1 MIVALW
7 GVFGGIAL
15 LAGVAAPFVLTG
27 FYLEILT
34 TSLIFAIFAH
44 SLNLI
49 LGHGGR
55 PSLGHAV
62 FFGIGAYTVGLMVQ
76 HGVHDA
82 LLCAFAGIAMSV
94 LAALLIGPLVLR
106 TREVYFL
113 MITLAIGEV
122 LRNLAI
128 SWRSVTSGDDGIS
141 SIHLGTVAH
150 VDLGNDRNFYFLV
163 FIVLCLVTLLMALI
177 TNAPFG
183 HVLRALRDNRSRA
196 IVLGVAPLTVEMSA
210 FAISAALAGTAG
222 VLFAYGKTFVAPDLL
237 SVETSAQVLLMVV
250 VGGAGTL
257 AGPIVGA
264 VIVELIRG
272 LGSLYTERWQI
283 ILGVLAVLI
292 ALHSRKVLLS
302 SFRSLAAFKSGK
314 RRAAP
319 RAVERGSLATK
330 SALPPNHGPVNTP
343 TVAVP
348 KLRPRPKLDERA
360 LLTAHGIVKRFG
372 GLTVLDEI
380 SLSLAAGERRGLI
393 GPNGAGKTTFLN
405 ILSNIEEPTAGHL
418 EYEGKDITSQPP
430 FRRAQIGI
438 GRTFQIGNL
447 FNESTVRDNILLAL
461 LAREGFALRYG
472 RSLSRYTALQQ
483 EADELLEKW
492 NLADIAA
499 RPVKLLA
506 YGRRR
511 VVEIVLALATRPRL
525 LLLDEPAAGL
535 TSAETKTIIETI
547 GALDPSLSILIVE
560 HDMDLIFS
568 VCDRITV
575 IANGQILAEGDRSE
589 IRRNKQVIDAYLG
602 MPL

>member
-1 MIVALW
+1 MIIALW
-7 GVFGGIAL
+7 GVFGAIAL
-15 LAGVAAPFVLTG
+15 LAGVTAPFVLTG

-76 HGVHDA
+76 HGFHDA
-82 LLCAFAGIAMSV
+82 LLCALAGIAMSV
-94 LAALLIGPLVLR
+94 VAALLIGPLVLR

-163 FIVLCLVTLLMALI
+163 FIVLCLVTFLMALI

-196 IVLGVAPLTVEMSA
+196 VVLGVAPLTVEMSA

-222 VLFAYGKTFVAPDLL
+222 VLFAYGKTFVAPNLL

-264 VIVELIRG
+264 IIVELIRG
-272 LGSLYTERWQI
+272 IGSLYTERWQI
-283 ILGVLAVLI
+283 ILGVISVLI
-292 ALHSRKVLLS
+292 ALNSRKVLLS
-302 SFRSLAAFKSGK
+302 SFRSLAEFKSGK
-314 RRAAP
+314 RRPTP

-330 SALPPNHGPVNTP
+330 SVLPPNHGPVNTP
-343 TVAVP
+343 TVVVP
-348 KLRPRPKLDERA
+348 KLRPRQKLDERA

-372 GLTVLDEI
+372 GLTVLDGI

-535 TSAETKTIIETI
+535 TGAETKTIIETI

-575 IANGQILAEGDRSE
+575 IANGRTLAEGDRSE

>member
-1 MIVALW
+1 MIVVLW
-7 GVFGGIAL
+7 GVFGAIAL

-34 TSLIFAIFAH
+34 TCLIFAIFAH

-62 FFGIGAYTVGLMVQ
+62 FFGIAAYTVGLMVQ

-82 LLCAFAGIAMSV
+82 LLCALAGIAMSV
-94 LAALLIGPLVLR
+94 VAALLIGPLVLR

-196 IVLGVAPLTVEMSA
+196 VVLGVAPLMVEMSA

-222 VLFAYGKTFVAPDLL
+222 VLFAYGKTFVAPNLL

-264 VIVELIRG
+264 DHR
-272 LGSLYTERWQI
+272 R
-283 ILGVLAVLI
+283 A
-292 ALHSRKVLLS
+292 HSRH
-302 SFRSLAAFKSGK
+302 RQSLHRTMADNS
-314 RRAAP
+314 RRACGP
-319 RAVERGSLATK
+319 DRTK
-330 SALPPNHGPVNTP
+330 
-343 TVAVP
+343 
-348 KLRPRPKLDERA
+348 
-360 LLTAHGIVKRFG
+360 
-372 GLTVLDEI
+372 
-380 SLSLAAGERRGLI
+380 
-393 GPNGAGKTTFLN
+393 
-405 ILSNIEEPTAGHL
+405 
-418 EYEGKDITSQPP
+418 
-430 FRRAQIGI
+430 
-438 GRTFQIGNL
+438 
-447 FNESTVRDNILLAL
+447 
-461 LAREGFALRYG
+461 FAKG
-472 RSLSRYTALQQ
+472 
-483 EADELLEKW
+483 
-492 NLADIAA
+492 AA
-499 RPVKLLA
+499 R
-506 YGRRR
+506 
-511 VVEIVLALATRPRL
+511 
-525 LLLDEPAAGL
+525 
-535 TSAETKTIIETI
+535 
-547 GALDPSLSILIVE
+547 
-560 HDMDLIFS
+560 
-568 VCDRITV
+568 
-575 IANGQILAEGDRSE
+575 
-589 IRRNKQVIDAYLG
+589 
-602 MPL
+602 

>member
-1 MIVALW
+1 MIVVLW
-7 GVFGGIAL
+7 GVFGAIAL

-34 TSLIFAIFAH
+34 TCLIFAIFAH

-62 FFGIGAYTVGLMVQ
+62 FFGIAAYTVGLMVQ

-82 LLCAFAGIAMSV
+82 LLCALAGIAMSV
-94 LAALLIGPLVLR
+94 VAALLIGPLVLR

-196 IVLGVAPLTVEMSA
+196 VVLGVAPLTVEMSA

-222 VLFAYGKTFVAPDLL
+222 VLFAYGKTFVAPNLL

-272 LGSLYTERWQI
+272 IGSLYTERWQI

-292 ALHSRKVLLS
+292 ALNSRKVLLG
-302 SFRSLAAFKSGK
+302 SFRSLFKSGK
-314 RRAAP
+314 RRATP
-319 RAVERGSLATK
+319 RAVELGSLATK

-348 KLRPRPKLDERA
+348 KLRPRLKLDERA

-535 TSAETKTIIETI
+535 TGAETKTIIETI

>member
-1 MIVALW
+1 
-7 GVFGGIAL
+7 
-15 LAGVAAPFVLTG
+15 
-27 FYLEILT
+27 
-34 TSLIFAIFAH
+34 
-44 SLNLI
+44 
-49 LGHGGR
+49 
-55 PSLGHAV
+55 
-62 FFGIGAYTVGLMVQ
+62 
-76 HGVHDA
+76 
-82 LLCAFAGIAMSV
+82 
-94 LAALLIGPLVLR
+94 
-106 TREVYFL
+106 
-113 MITLAIGEV
+113 
-122 LRNLAI
+122 
-128 SWRSVTSGDDGIS
+128 
-141 SIHLGTVAH
+141 
-150 VDLGNDRNFYFLV
+150 
-163 FIVLCLVTLLMALI
+163 
-177 TNAPFG
+177 
-183 HVLRALRDNRSRA
+183 
-196 IVLGVAPLTVEMSA
+196 
-210 FAISAALAGTAG
+210 
-222 VLFAYGKTFVAPDLL
+222 
-237 SVETSAQVLLMVV
+237 
-250 VGGAGTL
+250 
-257 AGPIVGA
+257 
-264 VIVELIRG
+264 
-272 LGSLYTERWQI
+272 
-283 ILGVLAVLI
+283 
-292 ALHSRKVLLS
+292 
-302 SFRSLAAFKSGK
+302 
-314 RRAAP
+314 
-319 RAVERGSLATK
+319 
-330 SALPPNHGPVNTP
+330 
-343 TVAVP
+343 
-348 KLRPRPKLDERA
+348 LDERA

-535 TSAETKTIIETI
+535 TGAETKTIIETI